1 MASIKI
7 ATGIKTYDVEDQN
20 GNVRG
25 QIKFN
30 PSDINFIKRL
40 TEMEDKL
47 DEYMSKYSELNNEVV
62 SSPESDDVESE
73 AMKALAALDFYDRQ
87 AKRVINETFDDEHL
101 SDVIFGSESCFNI
114 LNGETFVERF
124 LDGVIPVIKADVEK
138 AAKNINDKVSKYT
151 AQIHEKE

>member
-47 DEYMSKYSELNNEVV
+47 NEYMSKYSELNNDVI
-62 SSPESDDVESE
+62 SSPESDNVESE
-73 AMKALAALDFYDRQ
+73 AMKSLAALNFYDKQ
-87 AKRVINETFDDEHL
+87 AKKVINETFDDDHL

-114 LNGETFVERF
+114 LNGETFMERF
-124 LDGVIPVIKADVEK
+124 LNGVIPVIKEDVEK
-138 AAKNINDKVSKYT
+138 ATKNINEHVSKYT
-151 AQIHEKE
+151 AQIHEK

>member
-7 ATGIKTYDVEDQN
+7 ATGVKTYDVEDQN

-40 TEMEDKL
+40 TEMESKL
-47 DEYMSKYSELNNEVV
+47 NEYMSTYDELNKEVV
-62 SSPESDDVESE
+62 SGSESEDVESE
-73 AMKALAALDFYDRQ
+73 SMKALAALNFYDMQ
-87 AKRVINETFDDEHL
+87 AKKVINETFADEHL

-114 LNGETFVERF
+114 LNGETFMERF
-124 LDGVIPVIKADVEK
+124 LNGVIPVIKEDVEK
-138 AAKNINDKVSKYT
+138 ATKNINTHVSKYT
-151 AQIHEKE
+151 AQIHEK

>member
-7 ATGIKTYDVEDQN
+7 ATGVKTYDVEDQN

-47 DEYMSKYSELNNEVV
+47 DEYMSKYSELNNDVV
-62 SSPESDDVESE
+62 SSPESDNVESE
-73 AMKALAALDFYDRQ
+73 AMKALAALNFYDKQ
-87 AKRVINETFDDEHL
+87 AKKVINETFDDDHL

-114 LNGETFVERF
+114 LNGETFMERF
-124 LDGVIPVIKADVEK
+124 LNGVIPVIKEDVEK
-138 AAKNINDKVSKYT
+138 ATKNINEHVSKYT
-151 AQIHEKE
+151 AQIHEK

>member
-7 ATGIKTYDVEDQN
+7 ATGIKTHDVEDQN

-47 DEYMSKYSELNNEVV
+47 NEYMSKYSELNNDVI
-62 SSPESDDVESE
+62 SSPESDNVESE
-73 AMKALAALDFYDRQ
+73 AMKSLAALNFYDKQ
-87 AKRVINETFDDEHL
+87 AKKVINETFDDDHL

-114 LNGETFVERF
+114 LNGETFMERF
-124 LDGVIPVIKADVEK
+124 LNGVIPVIKEDVEK
-138 AAKNINDKVSKYT
+138 ATKNINEHVSKYT
-151 AQIHEKE
+151 AQIHEK